1 VSVGTAFHPA
11 TAPLNRKQQWREWS
25 GYFASSVYADA
36 HDIEYN
42 AIREAAALIDV
53 SPLFKY
59 TIGGP
64 DALRLVDRVIT
75 RDATKLKP
83 GQVFYT
89 PWCDEHG
96 KVIDDGTVHLLDDGT
111 YRWTAADPQLRWL
124 RQNSAGLD
132 VSIDDVSEATAAVA
146 LQGPLAR
153 DVLEAATGESFA
165 DLRYFRRRASSFKVG
180 RKKIA
185 IDVSRTGY
193 TGDLG
198 YELWIAADH
207 AVELWAALTTAGAPF
222 GIRPAGM
229 LALDAVRLEAGLILI
244 EVDYT
249 SARHAMNPEQN
260 YSPNEIGLGRLVSFD
275 KADFVGRLA
284 LEREALA
291 GGPPRRLVGL
301 QLDWSDIE
309 GLFSAQGLPPA
320 ISPVVDRSPRPV
332 YVGGRLIGKAT
343 SVGWSP
349 ILKQAIALATV
360 PPSHEA
366 LGSRV
371 DVEWS
376 VEGRRGRVASTVVDL
391 PFLDLERKR
400 A

>member
-25 GYFASSVYADA
+25 GYYASSVYADA

-53 SPLFKY
+53 SPLYKY
-59 TIGGP
+59 TVSGP

-75 RDATKLKP
+75 RDATKLKQ
-83 GQVFYT
+83 GQVYYT

-96 KVIDDGTVHLLDDGT
+96 KVIDDGTVHHLDDGSF
-111 YRWTAADPQLRWL
+111 RWTAADPQIRWL
-124 RQNSAGLD
+124 RQNANGLD
-132 VSIDDVSEATAAVA
+132 VTVDDVSEEIAAVA
-146 LQGPLAR
+146 LQGPLSR

-165 DLRYFRRRASSFKVG
+165 DLRYFRRRASSFKAG
-180 RKKIA
+180 RKKVA
-185 IDVSRTGY
+185 IDISRTGY

-198 YELWIAADH
+198 YELWVPAGQ
-207 AVELWAALTTAGAPF
+207 AVALWEALTAAGKAF

-229 LALDAVRLEAGLILI
+229 LALDVVRLEAGLILL

-260 YSPNEIGLGRLVSFD
+260 YSPGEIGLGRLVSFD

-284 LEREALA
+284 LEREQHK
-291 GGPPRRLVGL
+291 GGPGRRLVGL
-301 QLDWSDIE
+301 ELDWYDIE

-332 YVGGRLIGKAT
+332 FVGGRQVGRAT

-349 ILKQAIALATV
+349 ILKQAIALASV
-360 PPSHEA
+360 PPSHEP

-371 DVEWS
+371 DVEWT
-376 VEGRRGRVASTVVDL
+376 VEGRRGRVAGTVVEL

-400 A
+400 T

>member
-25 GYFASSVYADA
+25 GYYASSVYADA

-53 SPLFKY
+53 SPLYKY
-59 TIGGP
+59 AVAGP

-75 RDATKLKP
+75 RDATKLAV
-83 GQVFYT
+83 GQVYYT

-96 KVIDDGTVHLLDDGT
+96 KVIDDGTVHHLDDESF
-111 YRWTAADPQLRWL
+111 RWTAADPQLRWL

-132 VSIDDVSEATAAVA
+132 VSVDDLTESIAAVA
-146 LQGPLAR
+146 LQGPLSR
-153 DVLEAATGESFA
+153 EVLEAATGASFGE
-165 DLRYFRRRASSFKVG
+165 LRYFRRRAASFKAG
-180 RKKIA
+180 RKRVA

-193 TGDLG
+193 TGDRG
-198 YELWIAADH
+198 YELWVAAEH
-207 AVELWAALTTAGAPF
+207 AVALWEALSAAGRDY

-229 LALDAVRLEAGLILI
+229 LALDVVRLEAGLILL

-260 YSPNEIGLGRLVSFD
+260 YSPAELGLGRLVSFD

-284 LEREALA
+284 LERERRA

-301 QLDWSDIE
+301 ELDWYDIE
-309 GLFSAQGLPPA
+309 ELFSAQGLPPA
-320 ISPVVDRSPRPV
+320 ISPVVDRAARPV
-332 YVGGRLIGKAT
+332 FVGGRQIGRAT

-349 ILKQAIALATV
+349 ILKQAIALASV

-366 LGSRV
+366 IGSRL
-371 DVEWS
+371 DVEWT
-376 VEGRRGRVASTVVDL
+376 VEGRRGRVAGTVVAL

-400 A
+400 T